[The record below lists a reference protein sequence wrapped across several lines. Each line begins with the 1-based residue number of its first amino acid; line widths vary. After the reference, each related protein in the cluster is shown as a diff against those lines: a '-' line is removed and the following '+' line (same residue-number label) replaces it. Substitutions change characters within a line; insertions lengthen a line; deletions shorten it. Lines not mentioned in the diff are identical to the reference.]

1 MQINNDPKMA
11 LVTIPNR
18 DKKLIIWNFM
28 EELWENYQ
36 NALENKLDTR
46 FKFMDFY
53 NVGLLSQYLRET
65 GVDGL
70 PDKIVV
76 DTLKNYGKKSGYIR
90 IKGNLV
96 ELTKK
101 GLEEC
106 QKSKREWD

>member
-1 MQINNDPKMA
+1 MA

-76 DTLKNYGKKSGYIR
+76 DTLKIMERNQAILESKVIWLSLLKKDW
-90 IKGNLV
+90 KNVKNLNANGISV
-96 ELTKK
+96 CRLN
-101 GLEEC
+101 
-106 QKSKREWD
+106 R

>member
-1 MQINNDPKMA
+1 MA
-11 LVTIPNR
+11 LVTVSNR

-36 NALENKLDTR
+36 NAVENKLDTQFR
-46 FKFMDFY
+46 FMDFY

-76 DTLKNYGKKSGYIR
+76 DTLKDYAKESGYIN
-90 IKGNLV
+90 IKGNMV
-96 ELTKK
+96 KLTKK
-101 GLEEC
+101 GLTEC
-106 QKSKREWD
+106 QKPKHDWD